1 MFVEFPYWIIYNLC
15 IIGGL
20 QMNRLKS
27 LRIQNDLKQTE
38 LANKLGVQ
46 SSAIS
51 KYENGQLE
59 ISNELLVKIADIFS
73 VSTDYLLGRTDDP
86 LPVRDVDQDLQDDLD
101 VESKWLNFLK
111 TLSGDS
117 MFYQYENI
125 DEEQKLAIMDEYK
138 EKLEKKKK
146 KVAKFMDFSDEVI
159 DEALNFAA
167 YNEEQRK
174 KKLDD

>member
-1 MFVEFPYWIIYNLC
+1 
-15 IIGGL
+15 
-20 QMNRLKS
+20 MNRIKQ
-27 LRIQNDLKQTE
+27 LRENAGWTQDE
-38 LANKLGVQ
+38 LADHLSVQ
-46 SSAIS
+46 RATVS
-51 KYENGQLE
+51 KYETGFTSLTE
-59 ISNELLVKIADIFS
+59 ETLKKLAKIFS
-73 VSTDYLLGRTDDP
+73 VSIDFILCETNDP
-86 LPVRDVDQDLQDDLD
+86 LPVRNVDQDFNDELD
-101 VESKWLNFLK
+101 TESKWLNFLK

-146 KVAKFMDFSDEVI
+146 KVEKFMDFSDEVI

-167 YNEEQRK
+167 YNQEQRK

>member
-1 MFVEFPYWIIYNLC
+1 MFNF
-15 IIGGL
+15 GT
-20 QMNRLKS
+20 RLKA
-27 LRIQNDLKQTE
+27 LRESKKITQQDLADLMGLSRATIAGYETSGKQPDQEKTIW
-38 LANKLGVQ
+38 LA
-46 SSAIS
+46 
-51 KYENGQLE
+51 KYF
-59 ISNELLVKIADIFS
+59 K
-73 VSTDYLLGRTDDP
+73 VSTDYLLGVTEDP
-86 LPVRDVDQDLQDDLD
+86 APFRSIDQDLNDELD
-101 VESKWLNFLK
+101 TESKWLNFLK

-146 KVAKFMDFSDEVI
+146 KVEKFMDFSDEVI

-167 YNEEQRK
+167 YNQEQRK